1 MEWIVEILI
10 TAVNAGIMIFLAF
23 KQAKLQQQQTE
34 LQRQQTEFQR
44 RQTAAQEYEIYKSLY
59 RLLVQV
65 HDEVNNFMHNISF
78 GTWGTYYQ
86 TDKDSLKQK
95 EKHINQLK
103 EDLIN
108 NYVDYELK
116 FSEELFNR
124 EAYRNILSK
133 MSAILTYVNREIE
146 EGKVLMP
153 MGSQRIPNVDGDME
167 KGAAVAIAKR
177 FEDANMMFNGLMS
190 FIELKRALGNCDDV
204 LETIKKKCKIY

>member
-10 TAVNAGIMIFLAF
+10 TAVNAVIMIFLAF

-95 EKHINQLK
+95 GKHINQLK
-103 EDLIN
+103 EDLMN

-153 MGSQRIPNVDGDME
+153 MGPQRIPNVDGDME
-167 KGAAVAIAKR
+167 KGDAVAIAKR

-190 FIELKRALGNCDDV
+190 FIEQKRALGNCENA

>member
-103 EDLIN
+103 EDLMN